1 MKTIRTSP
9 GSVWPV
15 DVVGSSSE
23 LVIGNAPGIL
33 IVLLL
38 CSEADSTIAL
48 LCGFWRAIWPRRTPR
63 EGCGG
68 AGVLS
73 SVIFA
78 FVANS
83 SSGVVSLSNTQGMW
97 LHWRVG

>member
-1 MKTIRTSP
+1 M
-9 GSVWPV
+9 

-33 IVLLL
+33 IVLVL
-38 CSEADSTIAL
+38 CSEADSTMAL
-48 LCGFWRAIWPRRTPR
+48 LCGFWRAIWPRRTPI
-63 EGCGG
+63 ETCGG

-73 SVIFA
+73 SAVFA
-78 FVANS
+78 FVANWS
-83 SSGVVSLSNTQGMW
+83 SSVVSQSNTQGMW